1 MSDTDV
7 SVYLMQLD
15 LDQLNKISADLE
27 LRAQQA
33 AQKRAEERVQEKA
46 KPRFPPSFNDLDS
59 LAESAGLDLSSL
71 IKDIK
76 RRS

>member
-7 SVYLMQLD
+7 SAFLMQLE
-15 LDQLNKISADLE
+15 LDQLDKIMEDL
-27 LRAQQA
+27 QA
-33 AQKRAEERVQEKA
+33 RIRQKAQEKS
-46 KPRFPPSFNDLDS
+46 KPRFPPSFSDLDAMADS
-59 LAESAGLDLSSL
+59 VGLDLSSL

>member
-7 SVYLMQLD
+7 SVFLMQLELEQ
-15 LDQLNKISADLE
+15 LDKITADLQ
-27 LRAQQA
+27 LRAEQRAKEQA
-33 AQKRAEERVQEKA
+33 EQKS

-59 LAESAGLDLSSL
+59 MAENVGLDLSSL

>member
-7 SVYLMQLD
+7 SVFLMQLELEQ
-15 LDQLNKISADLE
+15 LDKITADLQ
-27 LRAQQA
+27 LRAEQRAKEQAEQQS
-33 AQKRAEERVQEKA
+33 

-59 LAESAGLDLSSL
+59 MAENVGLDLSSL

>member
-15 LDQLNKISADLE
+15 LGQLDKITADLQ
-27 LRAQQA
+27 LRAEQV
-33 AQKRAEERVQEKA
+33 AQKREEERAQEKA
-46 KPRFPPSFNDLDS
+46 KSRFPPSFNDLDS

>member
-15 LDQLNKISADLE
+15 LGQLDKITADLQ
-27 LRAQQA
+27 LRAEQV
-33 AQKRAEERVQEKA
+33 AQKREEERAQEKA

-59 LAESAGLDLSSL
+59 MAESAGLDLSSL